1 MIDEISL
8 SVDEF
13 VFVLFCLRLMQL
25 KTYQLSMPRI
35 NRLTCLACLEGKYI
49 VGKKKKRVQ
58 HEDFPGGHPS

>member
-1 MIDEISL
+1 MIDEITP

-13 VFVLFCLRLMQL
+13 VFVLLCLRFMQL

-35 NRLTCLACLEGKYI
+35 NRLTCLARVVGKYI
-49 VGKKKKRVQ
+49 VGKKRVQ